1 MLDWRPMDA
10 MDGAYRS
17 PADVGALVAELRQ
30 RAGLGQA
37 EVGARLGIDQS
48 AMSRIERGQRS
59 LSAWELYSL
68 ADLFQVDPDLIL
80 RKDDTNGVLLR
91 AGGAGDAAIRRGLDA
106 FDRLTREIL
115 AAKALEELL

>member
-1 MLDWRPMDA
+1 MEGRDI
-10 MDGAYRS
+10 AYRS
-17 PADVGALVAELRQ
+17 AREIGALVAELRQ

-37 EVGARLGIDQS
+37 QAGAHLGIDQS
-48 AMSRIERGQRS
+48 AMSRIERGQRN
-59 LSAWELYSL
+59 LSAWELYAL
-68 ADLFQVDPDLIL
+68 ADLFEVVPDQIL
-80 RKDDTNGVLLR
+80 RKEDDARVLLR